1 MLIDQHLEF
10 QIKRDVISMNDDLFN
25 PYAQSYEKEIMSLTY
40 KGYAPIKLTPTVEE
54 PLFLAVFTAS
64 VD

>member
-1 MLIDQHLEF
+1 
-10 QIKRDVISMNDDLFN
+10 MNDDLFN

-40 KGYAPIKLTPTVEE
+40 KGYAPIKLTPTAEE
-54 PLFLAVFTAS
+54 PLFLAVFTVS